1 MVPKPGTRGHGKERT
16 SVLKGFEFSGRTL
29 LPILALT
36 TLVWAGCGGT
46 QDSADQDVLPA
57 AARPMSPEV
66 QELVNQGNE
75 AHRAGSYEEAGIF
88 FQEAMDLDPEHPVP
102 QFGALMA
109 AMAAGDNE
117 LAESL
122 SQRLQETSPELLAML
137 SPDGSMG
144 GGMPPDGMTGN
155 PHADG
160 EMPGGMPSGMPAMPP
175 MEGAT
180 PIEGLPQG
188 HPTLYDVGPADTIQ
202 PDTSGGR

>member
-1 MVPKPGTRGHGKERT
+1 MVPDRGAEGHRRERKP
-16 SVLKGFEFSGRTL
+16 VLKGFEISGRTL
-29 LPILALT
+29 LPILALS

-46 QDSADQDVLPA
+46 QDSADQDALPA

-75 AHRAGSYEEAGIF
+75 AHRAGSYEEAGNF
-88 FQEAMDLDPEHPVP
+88 FQEAMGLDPEHPVP

-122 SQRLQETSPELLAML
+122 SQRLQKTSPELLAML

-144 GGMPPDGMTGN
+144 GGMPPGEMTGN
-155 PHADG
+155 PHAG
-160 EMPGGMPSGMPAMPP
+160 GGMPGGMPPGMPEMPP

-188 HPTLYDVGPADTIQ
+188 HPTLFDVGPADTIQ